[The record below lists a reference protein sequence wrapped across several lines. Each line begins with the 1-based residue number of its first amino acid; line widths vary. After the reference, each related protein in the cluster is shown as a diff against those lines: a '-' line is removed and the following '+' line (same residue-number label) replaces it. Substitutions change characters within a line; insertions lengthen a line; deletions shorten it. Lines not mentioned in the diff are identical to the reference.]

1 MNRPKDARL
10 LTALAVAALALGAC
24 AAWSLVDW
32 SRDMASAAQ
41 PSGETGESAE

>member
-24 AAWSLVDW
+24 ATWSLVDW
-32 SRDMASAAQ
+32 SRELAAETQTGAEASR
-41 PSGETGESAE
+41 

>member
-24 AAWSLVDW
+24 ATWSLVDW
-32 SRDMASAAQ
+32 SHDLAQAAE
-41 PSGETGESAE
+41 PTAEAQD